1 MSCSIAKITK
11 SKNKNQLLTFVSRS
25 FLDLSTQLC
34 RLAGYFCE
42 RFTLRIGHFMF
53 LQVNLVPRSRGWA
66 KPTARSGQV
75 RKFDFFDWLFQN
87 MAVTALKFEH
97 ALRGFSGPQGNSM
110 SVFMQ
115 IRHCA
120 RNHNICI
127 LGTFRCL
134 QSASKV
140 KKISSQFFIAL

>member
-1 MSCSIAKITK
+1 MKEIYFPSKID
-11 SKNKNQLLTFVSRS
+11 RS
-25 FLDLSTQLC
+25 VFTRNALISFPD
-34 RLAGYFCE
+34 LAGW
-42 RFTLRIGHFMF
+42 R
-53 LQVNLVPRSRGWA
+53 
-66 KPTARSGQV
+66 RSGQV
-75 RKFDFFDWLFQN
+75 RKFDFCDWLFQN
-87 MAVTALKFEH
+87 VAVAALKFER
-97 ALRGFSGPQGNSM
+97 ALGGFSGPQGNSM

-120 RNHNICI
+120 RSHNICI

>member
-1 MSCSIAKITK
+1 MPPDVSKCSLKL
-11 SKNKNQLLTFVSRS
+11 QTFYAFLSSRFFQHDNTLFFQYS
-25 FLDLSTQLC
+25 LSS
-34 RLAGYFCE
+34 RVPVFG
-42 RFTLRIGHFMF
+42 RKLRHKR
-53 LQVNLVPRSRGWA
+53 NLVPRSRGWA
-66 KPTARSGQV
+66 KPKARSGQV

-87 MAVTALKFEH
+87 MAVTVLKFER
-97 ALRGFSGPQGNSM
+97 ALRGFSGPLGNSM

>member
-1 MSCSIAKITK
+1 MELGVERSYFAKNVRKQILTSSGHGVGHVTWGLWFDLCSLNPYDAHVLYRKRLI
-11 SKNKNQLLTFVSRS
+11 S
-25 FLDLSTQLC
+25 FPD
-34 RLAGYFCE
+34 LAGG
-42 RFTLRIGHFMF
+42 R
-53 LQVNLVPRSRGWA
+53 
-66 KPTARSGQV
+66 RSGQV
-75 RKFDFFDWLFQN
+75 RKLDFFDWLFQN
-87 MAVTALKFEH
+87 MAITALKFER
-97 ALRGFSGPQGNSM
+97 ALRGFSGPLGNSM

-134 QSASKV
+134 LSASKV

>member
-1 MSCSIAKITK
+1 MGEAEGEIWSSKKIR
-11 SKNKNQLLTFVSRS
+11 F
-25 FLDLSTQLC
+25 FLID
-34 RLAGYFCE
+34 
-42 RFTLRIGHFMF
+42 
-53 LQVNLVPRSRGWA
+53 
-66 KPTARSGQV
+66 
-75 RKFDFFDWLFQN
+75 LFQN
-87 MAVTALKFEH
+87 MAVTALKFER
-97 ALRGFSGPQGNSM
+97 ALRGFSGPLGNSM

-140 KKISSQFFIAL
+140 KKISSQLFIAL

>member
-1 MSCSIAKITK
+1 MCICRKK
-11 SKNKNQLLTFVSRS
+11 SVQSLPG
-25 FLDLSTQLC
+25 
-34 RLAGYFCE
+34 A
-42 RFTLRIGHFMF
+42 
-53 LQVNLVPRSRGWA
+53 NLVPRSRGWA
-66 KPTARSGQV
+66 KPKARSGQV

-87 MAVTALKFEH
+87 MAVTALKFER
-97 ALRGFSGPQGNSM
+97 ALRGFSGPLGNSM

>member
-1 MSCSIAKITK
+1 MKTLPSVETETIVIYGWSTVRILHTNV
-11 SKNKNQLLTFVSRS
+11 SYYSLLHYVLNQ
-25 FLDLSTQLC
+25 
-34 RLAGYFCE
+34 Y
-42 RFTLRIGHFMF
+42 
-53 LQVNLVPRSRGWA
+53 NLVPRSRGWA
-66 KPTARSGQV
+66 KPKARSGQV

-87 MAVTALKFEH
+87 MAVTALKFER
-97 ALRGFSGPQGNSM
+97 ALRGFSGPLGNSM

>member
-1 MSCSIAKITK
+1 MLSLVS
-11 SKNKNQLLTFVSRS
+11 SLTFTITG
-25 FLDLSTQLC
+25 L
-34 RLAGYFCE
+34 
-42 RFTLRIGHFMF
+42 
-53 LQVNLVPRSRGWA
+53 NLVPRSRGWA
-66 KPTARSGQV
+66 KPKARSGQV
-75 RKFDFFDWLFQN
+75 RNFDFFDWLFQN
-87 MAVTALKFEH
+87 MAVTALKFER
-97 ALRGFSGPQGNSM
+97 ALRGFSGPLGNSM

>member
-1 MSCSIAKITK
+1 MW
-11 SKNKNQLLTFVSRS
+11 TFGACGGGGGANAPRAAPLV
-25 FLDLSTQLC
+25 T
-34 RLAGYFCE
+34 G
-42 RFTLRIGHFMF
+42 LRRHATS
-53 LQVNLVPRSRGWA
+53 NLVPRSRGWA
-66 KPTARSGQV
+66 KPKARSGQV

-87 MAVTALKFEH
+87 MAVTALKFER
-97 ALRGFSGPQGNSM
+97 ALRGFSGPLGNSM

-115 IRHCA
+115 IRHSA